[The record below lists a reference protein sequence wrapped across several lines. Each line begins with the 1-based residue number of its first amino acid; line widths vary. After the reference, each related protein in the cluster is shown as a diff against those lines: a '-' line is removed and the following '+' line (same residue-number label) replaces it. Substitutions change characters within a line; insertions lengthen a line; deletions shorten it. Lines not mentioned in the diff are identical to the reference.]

1 MKKIAITGNIASGKS
16 LLEAYFKKSGNITLC
31 LDKVTD
37 EIYKDAKFQESLKK
51 IFNTTNRNE
60 ISNIVFSNKAKLKT
74 LEGLILPLI
83 KQKMFNF
90 FDENKNEKIVFVC
103 APTLFEAGFEI
114 YFDEIIF
121 VSASENIRKERLIK
135 RNKLSCEKALNK
147 INSQIKECEKIP
159 KCNYI
164 IENNGTKEEF
174 LAKIDKLKAKLNIP

>member
-60 ISNIVFSNKAKLKT
+60 ISNIVFSNKTKLKT

-121 VSASENIRKERLIK
+121 VSARSRRPSGLRKTR
-135 RNKLSCEKALNK
+135 
-147 INSQIKECEKIP
+147 
-159 KCNYI
+159 
-164 IENNGTKEEF
+164 
-174 LAKIDKLKAKLNIP
+174 

>member
-51 IFNTTNRNE
+51 IFNTANRNE

-83 KQKMFNF
+83 KQKMF
-90 FDENKNEKIVFVC
+90 I
-103 APTLFEAGFEI
+103 
-114 YFDEIIF
+114 
-121 VSASENIRKERLIK
+121 
-135 RNKLSCEKALNK
+135 
-147 INSQIKECEKIP
+147 
-159 KCNYI
+159 
-164 IENNGTKEEF
+164 
-174 LAKIDKLKAKLNIP
+174 